1 MATRPQ
7 QRDVRRIADVRAPWC
22 VTVYGN
28 VDAWLRGNHATEVA
42 EEQIRSAM
50 DGLRIG
56 GAPAEIAETIRNRLD
71 RVSMPAADHP
81 GQVDWRARSVGIFA
95 TENGAEVFTLTS
107 SPTPWVGVADRFL
120 ISPLLEG
127 ALALI
132 PPVFTLA
139 ISENEV
145 RLIDVTAHPIGVIE
159 VPHIPRDLESTI
171 ALDVTGDRNTYAHL
185 RTSEDPKGRLR
196 EYVRAVDHAVEPV
209 LRRAG
214 AVLVIAAAE
223 PIASIYRSMTS
234 HGLVASST
242 ISGNHDGD
250 SINKLA
256 DLAVPIIERHRRE
269 VLEDHLARFAE
280 MPARGHVL
288 VDLDEIAAAA
298 HEGAIDTLFVDLGC
312 RIPVPAEAFEGR
324 TTIDR
329 VDEIVR
335 HSLSSD
341 ATIVPVLAGDLPTP
355 DPVAAVLR
363 YVRTGRPVARTR

>member
-7 QRDVRRIADVRAPWC
+7 HRDVQRIADVRAPWC
-22 VTVYGN
+22 VTVYGH

-50 DGLRIG
+50 DGLRRG
-56 GAPAEIAETIRNRLD
+56 GAPSEVSETIRDHLD
-71 RVSMPAADHP
+71 RVSMPPAAHP
-81 GQVDWRARSVGIFA
+81 GRVDWRARSVGIFA
-95 TENGAEVFTLTS
+95 TENGTEVFTLTS
-107 SPTPWVGVADRFL
+107 SPAPWVGVADRFL

-145 RLIDVTAHPIGVIE
+145 RLIDVTAHPIEVIE
-159 VPHIPRDLESTI
+159 VPGIPRNLESAI

-196 EYVRAVDHAVEPV
+196 EYARAVDRAVEPV
-209 LRRAG
+209 LRQAG

-234 HGLVASST
+234 HGLVASSA

-250 SINKLA
+250 SINEIA
-256 DLAVPIIERHRRE
+256 DLAAPIIERHRRE
-269 VLEDHLARFAE
+269 VLEEHLARFAE

-288 VDLDEIAAAA
+288 VDLDEIADAAR
-298 HEGAIDTLFVDLGC
+298 EGAIDTLFVDLNR

-324 TTIDR
+324 TTLDR
-329 VDEIVR
+329 VDELVR
-335 HSLSSD
+335 HALSSD
-341 ATIVPVLAGDLPTP
+341 ATIVPVLADDLPTP

-363 YVRTGRPVARTR
+363 YARTGRPTVRTR